1 MSAPI
6 VQLFVT
12 CLLDSLFP
20 ETAEGVVEVLN
31 RAGAEVAFPADQTCC
46 GQPAF
51 NAGYRDEARRM
62 ARYTIRVLEQSDGPV
77 VIPSGSCAAMVRHGY
92 PELFRDDA
100 GWLARAQALASR
112 TFEFSEFLVD
122 RLGQVELGAAWPG
135 ALAYHPSCHLLRTL
149 GVDRQPAALLS
160 AVEGA
165 EVRRL
170 PDECCGFGGV
180 FSIDQPEISTEMLK
194 RKLSAIE
201 ASGARTVTG
210 CDVSCLMQ
218 IEGGL
223 RRAGSPIRCSHLAQ
237 VLAGREPGLR

>member
-100 GWLARAQALASR
+100 GWLARAQALAGR

-170 PDECCGFGGV
+170 PDECCGSRRGV
-180 FSIDQPEISTEMLK
+180 LHRPAGNLD
-194 RKLSAIE
+194 R
-201 ASGARTVTG
+201 
-210 CDVSCLMQ
+210 DVETQAERNRSQRGPDRDRL
-218 IEGGL
+218 
-223 RRAGSPIRCSHLAQ
+223 
-237 VLAGREPGLR
+237 